1 MRGIALKAYGR
12 LRRYAPLRLLR
23 KRQVA
28 RARCQVI
35 SFQKSGRT
43 WLRAMLDQLA
53 IEIPFSHGD
62 AAIAP
67 QLDPRHDFERFA
79 DRRIIFLHR
88 DPRDVLVSWYFHT
101 KNVLRL
107 HELPLG
113 EFINLPRYGIEAIC
127 AYNRRWLDGAGRFDD
142 FLAVTY
148 EEMHAAPADTLAKVL
163 HFCGFTDIAPARV
176 ERAIAECSFAR
187 MKERERAGV
196 MAAMFPGRFAESSTD
211 DEAMKV
217 RRGKVNGFVDYL
229 DAEQIAHCTSVMRR
243 HSLEE
248 TYATERAQ
256 APSGSDR
263 VVQGSVA
270 PIPTASP
277 R

>member
-1 MRGIALKAYGR
+1 MRGIALKVYGR
-12 LRRYAPLRLLR
+12 VRRYAPLRLLR

-28 RARCQVI
+28 RTRCQVI

-53 IEIPFSHGD
+53 IEVPFSHGD

-67 QLDPRHDFERFA
+67 QRDPRPDFERFA

-101 KNVLRL
+101 KNVLPL
-107 HELPLG
+107 HALPLS
-113 EFINLPRYGIEAIC
+113 EFINHPRHGIEEIC
-127 AYNRRWLDGAGRFDD
+127 AYNRRWLDSAGRFDD
-142 FLAVTY
+142 YLAITY
-148 EEMHAAPADTLAKVL
+148 EEMHAAPADALAKVL
-163 HFCGFTDIAPARV
+163 RFCGFANITTARI
-176 ERAIAECSFAR
+176 ERAVVECSFAK
-187 MKERERAGV
+187 MKERETAGV
-196 MAAMFPGRFAESSTD
+196 MATLFPGRFAERSTD

-229 DAEQIAHCTSVMRR
+229 DAAQIAHCTSIMRR
-243 HSLEE
+243 YSLEE
-248 TYATERAQ
+248 TYAVRCAP
-256 APSGSDR
+256 APSASDQ
-263 VVQGSVA
+263 VAQGNSSFTPA
-270 PIPTASP
+270 ASA